1 MSHSFH
7 NWHVHCIP
15 DSQLRTLDS
24 SDSTVI
30 PERKT
35 TDQRIVRPSGFSPT
49 LSSMD
54 VPRTG
59 VAAKKRKRRIIII
72 AASAVGLVLATIAI
86 SRLKPAVPSVDR
98 STLWIDTVKRGPM
111 VRQVRGLGTLVPE
124 DIRWIP
130 ANSEGRVEKINIWPG
145 TKVEPDDVIL
155 ELSSPE
161 LEQSAHEAESKAK
174 AAEADLATSR
184 ATLQRELLD
193 QESKSATAHS
203 AYEQAKMERQTN
215 DQLAKNGLVADLVYK
230 TSKIKEAE
238 YQKSDEIESKRLAFA
253 RDSIEPQ
260 LAARQAAVDQA
271 NQLAKLKLDQVEALH
286 VRAGMSGVLQQ
297 LPVQIGQRLKVG
309 DNLARVADPTKLK
322 AQVKIAETQAKDIQI
337 GQKAVIDTRNGV
349 ANGHVTRV
357 DPAVEQGTVTVD
369 VAFDEALPKGARPDL
384 SVDGT
389 IELEH
394 LDDVIYVG
402 RPAFGQ
408 ENNTVGMFKLV
419 NGTSEAVRTPVKLGK
434 SSVNTIQILDG
445 LKPGDQVI
453 LSDTSAWDAH
463 DRIRLN

>member
-1 MSHSFH
+1 
-7 NWHVHCIP
+7 
-15 DSQLRTLDS
+15 
-24 SDSTVI
+24 
-30 PERKT
+30 
-35 TDQRIVRPSGFSPT
+35 
-49 LSSMD
+49 MD
-54 VPRTG
+54 VPRQG
-59 VAAKKRKRRIIII
+59 VAAKKRKRRILII
-72 AASAVGLVLATIAI
+72 AGSAVGLILATIAL
-86 SRLKPAVPSVDR
+86 SRLRPAAPSVDR
-98 STLWIDTVKRGPM
+98 SSVWIDTVKRGPM

-130 ANSEGRVEKINIWPG
+130 VTTEASVERILIWPG
-145 TKVEPDDVIL
+145 TKVEPGDVIL
-155 ELSSPE
+155 TLTSPE
-161 LEQSAHEAESKAK
+161 LEQSAHDAELQAK
-174 AAEADLATSR
+174 AAEAELATER

-193 QESKSATAHS
+193 QESKTTAAQA
-203 AYEQAKMERQTN
+203 AYKQAKMERETN
-215 DQLAKNGLVADLVYK
+215 DQLAKNGLVADIIYK
-230 TSKIKEAE
+230 TSKIKEE
-238 YQKSDEIESKRLAFA
+238 ESQKSDEIEQKRLAFA

-260 LAARQAAVDQA
+260 LASKQAAVDQA
-271 NQLAKLKLDQVEALH
+271 KQLAKLKLDQVEALH
-286 VRAGMSGVLQQ
+286 VKAGMSGVLQQ

-337 GQKAVIDTRNGV
+337 SQKAVIDTRNGV

-357 DPAVEQGTVTVD
+357 DPAVEQGTVNVE
-369 VAFDEALPKGARPDL
+369 VAFDQALPKGARPDL

-394 LDDVIYVG
+394 LDDVIFVG

-408 ENNTVGMFKLV
+408 ENNTVGMFKIV
-419 NGTSEAVRTPVKLGK
+419 SGTSEAVRTPVKLGK

-445 LKPGDQVI
+445 LQPGDQVI

>member
-1 MSHSFH
+1 MT
-7 NWHVHCIP
+7 P
-15 DSQLRTLDS
+15 QPQKDE
-24 SDSTVI
+24 DST
-30 PERKT
+30 
-35 TDQRIVRPSGFSPT
+35 IVRPGGFTPS

-54 VPRTG
+54 VPREG
-59 VAAKKRKRRIIII
+59 VAEKKRKRRILII
-72 AASAVGLVLATIAI
+72 AASVIGLILATLGL
-86 SRLKPAVPSVDR
+86 SRLKPAAPSVDR
-98 STLWIDTVKRGPM
+98 SSVWIDTVKRGPM

-124 DIRWIP
+124 EFRWLP
-130 ANSEGRVEKINIWPG
+130 ATTEASVEKILIWPG
-145 TKVEPDDVIL
+145 TKVETGDVIL
-155 ELSSPE
+155 ELTSPE
-161 LEQSAHEAESKAK
+161 LEQSAHEAASKAKGAEAELATEKATLQGELLNQESKA
-174 AAEADLATSR
+174 T
-184 ATLQRELLD
+184 
-193 QESKSATAHS
+193 TAHS

-215 DQLAKNGLVADLVYK
+215 DQLSKNGLVADLVYK
-230 TSKIKEAE
+230 TSKIKEE
-238 YQKSDEIESKRLAFA
+238 ECQKSDEIEAKRLAFA
-253 RDSIEPQ
+253 HDSIEPQ
-260 LAARQAAVDQA
+260 LTAKQAAVDQA
-271 NQLAKLKLDQVEALH
+271 NQLAKLKFDQVEALH

-309 DNLARVADPTKLK
+309 DILARVADPTKLK

-337 GQKAVIDTRNGV
+337 GQKAIIDTRNGV

-357 DPAVEQGTVTVD
+357 DPAVEQGTVNVE
-369 VAFDEALPKGARPDL
+369 VAFDEPLPKGARPDL

-419 NGTSEAVRTPVKLGK
+419 NGTSEATRTPVKLGK

-445 LKPGDQVI
+445 LQPGDQVI